1 MEILIRLDDPAWR
14 LVGKKNLSIELSGV
28 EPTVGDVIGE
38 LGSRFHGLD
47 AELRGDNGD
56 MIPYS
61 LFLNDEAVRWAEV
74 DRVAVKQGD
83 RLRVILPIAGGYAC
97 IT

>member
-1 MEILIRLDDPAWR
+1 LEIQIRLDDPAWR
-14 LVGKKNLSIELSGV
+14 LVGQKILSIELPGQIH
-28 EPTVGDVIGE
+28 TVGDVIGE
-38 LGSRFHGLD
+38 LGVRFHGLD

-61 LFLNDEAVRWAEV
+61 LFLNDESVRWV
-74 DRVAVKQGD
+74 DVDKVNVKQGD